1 MIKKTVT
8 LSVVLAATLYAQPNI
23 GDAMQQQ
30 KEFQAPQREVPQI
43 PKLPIEEEVLEPTKQ
58 TPKPVQEQQVKE
70 PKAQTIE
77 KEEVLEQNN
86 IRQDIEPKS
95 KQDHVIKGFEFFG
108 NESISDKELHGV
120 TDFLIDRELNAKVIT
135 AALKEV
141 QMIYRA
147 QGFDKA
153 KAYAFTDSVVDGVV
167 GIAIR
172 AREHEMLSN
181 DANRIHSD
189 TKLQNII
196 KPVEGIFVRK
206 FDFEG
211 NEAIRDSELR
221 RVVSI
226 NEGRTL
232 DTKAL
237 LALADEITEYYAS
250 RGFMRA
256 RAFIYKDDISEDG
269 VVKFTIRAS
278 KHEEIL
284 QDPNLLSLDNP
295 LPKRVAQPKVPPQKT
310 PTEVVKE
317 SMPKEEVSEKED
329 FVEPKAKEMTLQVES
344 FIFEGNTVYSDEDLA
359 TIVSPYKDQP
369 LSFSDLEAVAS
380 TVTRHYRRGGYFVAR
395 AFVPA
400 QTIED
405 DIVTIQIVE
414 GNYGEFH
421 LQNSSLVSDATV
433 QAMLDDVK
441 DRDIVSTDTLERA
454 MLIINDTPG
463 SVVTQADVGPGSE
476 VGTSDF
482 MIATQ
487 ATNRFDGYIV
497 GDNYGSR
504 YTGKERVSLG
514 VNVNSPFGIG
524 DKIAITS
531 MLSNK
536 EGLKNIG
543 VDYSF
548 LAMPNGLRANV
559 YASHTEYEL
568 GKEYKE
574 LDAIGKS
581 NSFGVGVDYPLIR
594 SRLENLNLYA
604 NLETRSMKDEIKAID
619 TTTKK
624 SMDVAKAGMRYS
636 KNALLWGVN
645 TQSTV
650 DFSYTTGRVDIKSAD
665 AKAIDKAGANT
676 QGSFHKLNLTLQEAL
691 DFQNNFSLLGSLRL
705 QYALDNKNLD
715 GSEDMSIG
723 GAYGVRVYPSGEESA
738 ENGYLLSVEGKYTLP
753 TLYGID
759 HSTSLFYDV
768 GRVGVSEKIGDES
781 SRTLQSIGVGYSAN
795 YQSIFANMQLAQR
808 VGSAKVESE
817 PEYNSKFLMQIGY
830 IW

>member
-95 KQDHVIKGFEFFG
+95 KQDHLIKGFEFFG

-153 KAYAFTDSVVDGVV
+153 KTYAFTDSVVDGVV

-250 RGFMRA
+250 KGFAKA
-256 RAFIYKDDISEDG
+256 RAFIYTDDLSDEG

-278 KHEEIL
+278 KHEQIL
-284 QDPNLLSLDNP
+284 QDPNLLSLQNP
-295 LPKRVAQPKVPPQKT
+295 LAQRVTTPHPLPQKT
-310 PTEVVKE
+310 IKDTPPRAKKE
-317 SMPKEEVSEKED
+317 QTSAQETLSK
-329 FVEPKAKEMTLQVES
+329 PKAKEATLQVAS
-344 FIFEGNTVYSDEDLA
+344 FLFEGNTVYEDAALEKIVAPYIDQSLELEDLE
-359 TIVSPYKDQP
+359 T
-369 LSFSDLEAVAS
+369 VAS
-380 TVTRHYRRGGYFVAR
+380 SITRHYRRGGYFVAR

-581 NSFGVGVDYPLIR
+581 NSFGVGVEYPLIR

-604 NLETRSMKDEIKAID
+604 NLETRSMKDEMKTID

-624 SMDVAKAGMRYS
+624 SMDVAKMGVRYS
-636 KNALLWGVN
+636 KNAPLWGVN

-650 DFSYTTGRVDIKSAD
+650 DFTYTTGRLDIKSAD

-723 GAYGVRVYPSGEESA
+723 GAHGVRAYPSGEESA
-738 ENGYLLSVEGKYTLP
+738 ENGYLLSVEGKYALP
-753 TLYGID
+753 PLYGID

-768 GRVGVSEKIGDES
+768 GRVGVSEKVDDES